1 MYSVLKRTFLAA
13 LPLAGLL
20 MLPAVATA
28 HDDDEGNR
36 HERFQHRL
44 NDAHQDYH
52 DGLRDL
58 HGEYHEH
65 PYSQRSHRQFHRWL
79 NRDHSNFHGD
89 LDDGNDS
96 YRNGYGRGW
105 HRGWDQGNSRGWY
118 GNPRYYDNNN
128 YQRGGRYCPPR
139 YYGKSPSNQYPWW
152 R

>member
-1 MYSVLKRTFLAA
+1 MYRALKRIFLAA

-20 MLPAVATA
+20 MLPAVVTA
-28 HDDDEGNR
+28 HEDDDGDR
-36 HERFQHRL
+36 RERFQNRL
-44 NDAHQDYH
+44 SEAHEDYH

-58 HGEYHEH
+58 HREYHNH
-65 PYSQRSHRQFHRWL
+65 PSSERSHRRFHRWL
-79 NRDHSNFHGD
+79 NQEHNDFHGD
-89 LDDGNDS
+89 LDNWNDS
-96 YRNGYGRGW
+96 YRNWYGRGG
-105 HRGWDQGNSRGWY
+105 RGWYQGNPCGWY